1 MIRSILA
8 AAALMLSA
16 GCTADDVIAQ
26 PTLDGQPPIVIA
38 HRGASGERPEH
49 TLASYR
55 LAIEQG
61 ADFIEPDLVLIKD
74 GVLVARHENEIS
86 ETTEVAA
93 HPEFADRNT
102 EQLIAGQTVEGW
114 FTEDFT
120 QIGRANV

>member
-55 LAIEQG
+55 LAIEPG
-61 ADFIEPDLVLIKD
+61 ADFIEPDLVLTKD
-74 GVLVARHENEIS
+74 GVHTARPENGIAS
-86 ETTEVAA
+86 TPHVDA
-93 HPEFADRNT
+93 PPPFSDR
-102 EQLIAGQTVEGW
+102 QT
-114 FTEDFT
+114 
-120 QIGRANV
+120 AK